1 MKLGWKG
8 LRAMPV
14 PPEVARALAARKP
27 AGERLVAWA
36 EDVDTG
42 EVVVAGRYL
51 LYAVSR
57 SGGEPRVALARPWHL
72 VDAGVWGEDDILTVT
87 WVDGEPKRRWHI
99 VDPQR
104 LGQTL
109 WERVQASVVLADTVD
124 LGNRRTAKVV
134 VRRDQ
139 QSGQLLTQTLH
150 GPGVRPDDPE
160 VRVRVEDALEALRE
174 QVGL

>member
-1 MKLGWKG
+1 MKLRWKG
-8 LRAMPV
+8 LRAAPV
-14 PPEVARALAARKP
+14 PTVVADAIRATEP
-27 AGERLVAWA
+27 DGERLMAWGQ
-36 EDVDTG
+36 DVDTG

-51 LYAVSR
+51 LYAVAPVEGKPS
-57 SGGEPRVALARPWHL
+57 VTLARAWHL

-87 WVDGEPKRRWHI
+87 WVDGEPTRRWHI

-109 WERVQASVVLADTVD
+109 WERVQASVVLADVVD
-124 LGNRRTAKVV
+124 LGNKRTARVV

-139 QSGQLLTQTLH
+139 QSGRLLTQTIH
-150 GPGVRPDDPE
+150 GPGVR
-160 VRVRVEDALEALRE
+160 VEDPDVRARVAHAMEALRE